1 MTDPRMIS
9 PRIACFFAK
18 SLKLKLLVFLCL
30 VLNLTI
36 NSILIIMH
44 TESNKCKH
52 FYHMKSKKVDP
63 IEVFR
68 QHNGILRTAE
78 AIRLGI
84 HPTYLYRLRDA
95 GILESLSRG
104 VFRLASMPDFS
115 EPDLVLATK
124 RIPQGVICLISALSY
139 YELTTQ
145 IPHFVYIALP
155 RTSRLPQASYPPLRC
170 FWYSKSAYEAGIETI
185 LVNGFP
191 VKIYSIEK
199 TLADCLKFRQKI
211 GMDVVLEALKEYWRK
226 GRTDLDKLY
235 DYAKICRVEKVLQ
248 PIIETIVSQ

>member
-1 MTDPRMIS
+1 
-9 PRIACFFAK
+9 
-18 SLKLKLLVFLCL
+18 
-30 VLNLTI
+30 
-36 NSILIIMH
+36 
-44 TESNKCKH
+44 
-52 FYHMKSKKVDP
+52 MKSKKVDP

-78 AIRLGI
+78 AIKLGI

-95 GILESLSRG
+95 GILESLGRG

-155 RTSRLPQASYPPLRC
+155 RTSRLPQAGYPLLRC
-170 FWYSKSAYEAGIETI
+170 FWYSKGSYEAGIETI
-185 LVNGFP
+185 SVNGFP

-226 GRTDLDKLY
+226 NRTDLDKLY
-235 DYAKICRVEKVLQ
+235 DYAKICRVEKILQ

>member
-1 MTDPRMIS
+1 MMIQ
-9 PRIACFFAK
+9 
-18 SLKLKLLVFLCL
+18 
-30 VLNLTI
+30 
-36 NSILIIMH
+36 H
-44 TESNKCKH
+44 TESNKYRR

-78 AIRLGI
+78 AIKLGI

-95 GILESLSRG
+95 GILESLGRG

-124 RIPQGVICLISALSY
+124 RIPQLVICLISALSY

-155 RTSRLPQASYPPLRC
+155 RTSRLPQAGYPLPYVVFGILRALM
-170 FWYSKSAYEAGIETI
+170 K
-185 LVNGFP
+185 
-191 VKIYSIEK
+191 
-199 TLADCLKFRQKI
+199 Q
-211 GMDVVLEALKEYWRK
+211 ALKQFQLM
-226 GRTDLDKLY
+226 DFLLN
-235 DYAKICRVEKVLQ
+235 L
-248 PIIETIVSQ
+248 